1 MENRSSDHM
10 KKADLPSCRPDAVR
24 RTIGLTTYNKGRSAM
39 NNETYCGIDL
49 HKRFSAVCLM
59 DSEGQIIQQR
69 KIHHNGGELEA
80 FFRNRP
86 ALKCALEP
94 VDNWGWVVDALQSL
108 GHEVHL
114 ANTYK
119 VRLIAESRI
128 KTDKVDARVLADLL
142 RTGFLPEAYVASASL
157 RDQRTYL
164 RYRIDLSRQRAR
176 LKSQIKR
183 LLRVENYQVPE
194 FSNLFGKK
202 GRVWLE
208 ATTLRPVHERIKKE
222 SLKTIKHY
230 DAYIAKLNIEIRHQC
245 GKNETI
251 QRLMTI
257 PGIGQ
262 LSAQVI
268 MAEAGQMERFRTAK
282 HFASYC
288 GLAVSQRSSGGKNRF
303 GGITK
308 QGNKNIRWIL
318 VEGAQKAKSSDPN
331 LKRFYD
337 RIAYKRGRSKATVA
351 VARKLAEICWQVATK
366 KVAYDTN
373 KVCRQVG

>member
-1 MENRSSDHM
+1 
-10 KKADLPSCRPDAVR
+10 
-24 RTIGLTTYNKGRSAM
+24 M

-49 HKRFSAVCLM
+49 HKRFSAVCIM
-59 DSEGQIIQQR
+59 NSEGQIIQQR
-69 KIHHNGGELEA
+69 KIHHNSGELES
-80 FFRNRP
+80 FFREQP
-86 ALKCALEP
+86 VLKCALEP
-94 VDNWGWVVDALQSL
+94 VDNWGWVVDALQGL

-142 RTGFLPEAYVASASL
+142 RTGYLPEAYVASVNL

-164 RYRIDLSRQRAR
+164 RHRIDLSRQRAR

-183 LLRVENYQVPE
+183 LFRIENYLVPE

-208 ATTLRPVHERIKKE
+208 TTALRPIHERIKRE
-222 SLKTIKHY
+222 SLETIKHY
-230 DAYIAKLNIEIRHQC
+230 DSSITKLDNEIRHQC
-245 GKNETI
+245 ENNETI
-251 QRLMTI
+251 QKLMTI
-257 PGIGQ
+257 PGIGK

-268 MAEAGQMERFRTAK
+268 MAEAGEMGRFPSAK

-303 GGITK
+303 GSITK

-331 LKRFYD
+331 LKRFFD
-337 RIAYKRGRSKATVA
+337 RIAYKRGRSRATVA
-351 VARKLAEICWQVATK
+351 VARKLAEICWQIVTK
-366 KVAYDTN
+366 KVVYDTN
-373 KVCRQVG
+373 KICRQVG

>member
-1 MENRSSDHM
+1 ME
-10 KKADLPSCRPDAVR
+10 
-24 RTIGLTTYNKGRSAM
+24 IQ
-39 NNETYCGIDL
+39 TYCGLDL
-49 HKRFSAVCLM
+49 HKKFSAVCLM
-59 DSEGQIIQQR
+59 DASGQVIEQR
-69 KIHHNGGELEA
+69 KVYHRGGELEA
-80 FFRNRP
+80 FFEDQP
-86 ALKCALEP
+86 HLLKVALEP

-142 RTGFLPEAYVASASL
+142 RTGYLPEAYVANSCI

-164 RYRIDLSRQRAR
+164 RYRIDLARQRAR
-176 LKSQIKR
+176 LKTQVKR
-183 LLRVENYQVPE
+183 LFRVENHEVPE
-194 FSNLFGKK
+194 YSNLFGKK
-202 GRVWLE
+202 GRVWLT
-208 ATTLRPVHERIKKE
+208 ATALRPIHERIKEE
-222 SLKTIKHY
+222 SLETIQHY
-230 DAYIAKLNIEIRHQC
+230 DAYIAKLDAEIRQRC
-245 GKNETI
+245 VKDETI

-268 MAEAGQMERFRTAK
+268 MAETGEMKRFRTAK

-288 GLAVSQRSSGGKNRF
+288 GLAVSQRSSAGKTRF

-331 LKRFYD
+331 LKRFFD
-337 RIAYKRGRSKATVA
+337 RIAFKKGKAKATVA
-351 VARKLAEICWQVATK
+351 VARKLAEICWHVATK
-366 KVAYDTN
+366 KLAYDTN
-373 KVCRQVG
+373 KVCRRLG